1 MRKNI
6 FRFRWLALIFSLLFC
21 LARYGRCESSEGNLV
36 EQENGADAGADV
48 KEIEVG
54 EEIKEQSGDSGSGSA
69 SEDDAT
75 GADLYFYYF
84 DKESLVTESKAPTD
98 KNAKDRPDFLYHP
111 KPGHIR
117 IVEFYAQ

>member
-1 MRKNI
+1 MRKSI

-21 LARYGRCESSEGNLV
+21 LARIGRCESSEGNLV

>member
-1 MRKNI
+1 M
-6 FRFRWLALIFSLLFC
+6 ALIFSLLFC

-36 EQENGADAGADV
+36 EQENGADAGADA
-48 KEIEVG
+48 KEIEVE

-98 KNAKDRPDFLYHP
+98 KNAKDRPDFLYNP